1 MFLKHAEATVYSMIF
16 RKNRQSEAE
25 RELTQAFPSL
35 WRFSLTL
42 TGRPD
47 LADDLAQ
54 ATSVRVLEKQA
65 QFTPGT
71 NFRAW
76 CFTLCRTIWLNELR
90 REAIR
95 RTEGL
100 EAVRAEDMPAG
111 QFDAETNIFVTQVFN
126 EVMGLPEAIRNTVGL
141 VYVEGFTYREA
152 AEILEVP
159 IGTVMSRLAAAR
171 KRLAPLKETDARIGQ
186 RTEK

>member
-1 MFLKHAEATVYSMIF
+1 MFLKHAGTPFYSMIF
-16 RKNRQSEAE
+16 RKNRQSEVE
-25 RELTQAFPSL
+25 RELKQVFPSL
-35 WRFSLTL
+35 WRFALTL

-152 AEILEVP
+152 AELLDVP

-186 RTEK
+186 RTET